1 MNILKESGVYSFTRV
16 LAAAGF
22 AAFIVVS
29 FYLAYTGK
37 TFAYYDTFAQLT
49 GGCGAAIQVANK
61 FINSAYNTVKGE
73 AGKPMGGEI
82 K

>member
-1 MNILKESGVYSFTRV
+1 MSILKENGVISFTRV

-22 AAFIVVS
+22 AAFIIVS

-37 TFAYYDTFAQLT
+37 AFAYYDTFAQLT

-73 AGKPMGGEI
+73 AGKPTGET